1 MEFPMQKRAQPLETD
16 PSLEL
21 IPFEIIRNETALSR
35 YPIHNLST
43 KDGIRVEI
51 KRKDEHGAV
60 LVNWEV
66 SYNSRYGQPG
76 RLAYKIDTII
86 VNREIDESDKPVPK
100 IIKLGSL
107 RDIAS
112 RVNAGAKNTHT
123 VKRALLQNASAFIT
137 AKLTYQASDK
147 TDRTLE
153 AAFSRYSVVFTGES
167 LPDGRQADAVYLVL
181 NDIYQ
186 EVINNA
192 MTRPLDYDYLQGLS
206 PSEQR
211 FYEILSY
218 QIFPALKY
226 ERRARLIYS
235 EYCALSTQVR
245 YMDFDHV
252 KKQMYK
258 LHRPH
263 LRSGYILD
271 VEYESTVDAEGNLDW
286 VMLYTPGAKA
296 RNEQLAF
303 RFPAENRRKLKEQAR
318 SSSQAA
324 PQTEQPAALLSD
336 VPPLTLELAF
346 ESSVSESDNNELAEN
361 GSEEEAKQETEELLR
376 LFYTTFHPHGASA
389 RPSSRER
396 VQAEVMRNRLG
407 YDQARFVV
415 EFAFQEAQKTK
426 FAIQT
431 FGGILQ
437 YESGAVGR
445 FAEQRKKDLKTRR
458 EKARQSHEKA
468 YQSHY
473 RSYLGEF
480 LQTHFELALPEA
492 FQAFRA
498 EEERTRRFWKGRAEK
513 PGASERFIA
522 LYAKFDD
529 MEVRIDRLLTFVKEH
544 HLQGIPTFWEWD
556 SQHNPVAFLEQGT

>member
-1 MEFPMQKRAQPLETD
+1 MQKTVPLAEAM
-16 PSLEL
+16 SSVEL
-21 IPFEIIRNETALSR
+21 IPFEIIRYETALSR

-51 KRKDEHGAV
+51 KRKDVNGAT
-60 LVNWEV
+60 LVSWEV

-86 VNREIDESDKPVPK
+86 VNREIDESEKPVPK

-107 RDIAS
+107 RDIAA
-112 RVNAGAKNTHT
+112 RINAGAKNTHT

-137 AKLTYQASDK
+137 AKLTYRAVDK
-147 TDRTLE
+147 TERTLE

-167 LPDGRQADAVYLVL
+167 LPDGRRADAVYLVL

-226 ERRARLIYS
+226 ERRARLVYS

-245 YMDFDHV
+245 YFDFDHV

-263 LRSGYILD
+263 MRSGYLVD
-271 VEYESTVDAEGNLDW
+271 VEYEATVDSEGTLDW
-286 VMLYTPGAKA
+286 VMLYTPGSKA

-303 RFPAENRRKLKEQAR
+303 RFPGDNNRKLREIAR
-318 SSSQAA
+318 NSSEVQKNGEISASVSESQN
-324 PQTEQPAALLSD
+324 
-336 VPPLTLELAF
+336 LTLELTFQPVATEETSADF
-346 ESSVSESDNNELAEN
+346 SA
-361 GSEEEAKQETEELLR
+361 EEEENRRIEDLLSH
-376 LFYTTFHPHGASA
+376 FYTTFHHNGGNI
-389 RPSSRER
+389 RPSIRER
-396 VQAEVMRNRLG
+396 AQAQELLRRLG
-407 YDQARFVV
+407 QEHSRFVV
-415 EFAFQEAQKTK
+415 EFAFREAQKTK

-437 YESGAVGR
+437 YEAGAAGHL
-445 FAEQRKKDLKTRR
+445 AELRKQETKTRR
-458 EKARQSHEKA
+458 EKARQSHENA
-468 YQSHY
+468 CQGLY
-473 RSYLGEF
+473 RAYLGEF
-480 LQTHFELALPEA
+480 LQTGFESALPEA
-492 FQAFRA
+492 FHAFLA

-513 PGASERFIA
+513 AGASVQFVA
-522 LYAKFDD
+522 LYHKFDD
-529 MEVRIDRLLTFVKEH
+529 IESRIDRLLAFAREQ
-544 HLQGIPTFWEWD
+544 HLHGIPTFWEWD
-556 SQHNPVAFLEQGT
+556 SLHNPTPFAGS